1 MDSCWGGINR
11 LESSVVSI
19 VTLIIPRQTQSPKPI
34 RLGPNPN
41 HLTLTHPP
49 LSLSVSRLFNIPFPP
64 CLSLSS
70 PKSTS
75 PFKST
80 TEPKAVTISV
90 RLFQF
95 YENGDLSP
103 FSFTSLSY
111 FSRILR
117 NTWRFRGLLLS
128 QGRLHSHLLLLAK
141 ASRFF
146 LSCFWTLFRSFAFS
160 RYLAFSEFYASFYG

>member
-19 VTLIIPRQTQSPKPI
+19 VTLTIPRQTQSPKPI

-95 YENGDLSP
+95 YENGNLSP
-103 FSFTSLSY
+103 FSFSSLIFFKNSTK
-111 FSRILR
+111 
-117 NTWRFRGLLLS
+117 TWRFRGLLLS
-128 QGRLHSHLLLLAK
+128 QGRLQNHLLFLVN

-160 RYLAFSEFYASFYG
+160 RYLAFSELYASFYG